1 MAKKLRDSDIL
12 KKLMH
17 SLFKTMVINFITLI
31 KITASWII
39 NLQIYLMEIVSD
51 RRLFYVIDN
60 ISSYYFSL
68 LLMNKVAM
76 QEAEIQEAEIQEVE
90 IQEIIS

>member
-1 MAKKLRDSDIL
+1 
-12 KKLMH
+12 
-17 SLFKTMVINFITLI
+17 
-31 KITASWII
+31 
-39 NLQIYLMEIVSD
+39 MEIVSD

-90 IQEIIS
+90 MQEAEIQEIIS